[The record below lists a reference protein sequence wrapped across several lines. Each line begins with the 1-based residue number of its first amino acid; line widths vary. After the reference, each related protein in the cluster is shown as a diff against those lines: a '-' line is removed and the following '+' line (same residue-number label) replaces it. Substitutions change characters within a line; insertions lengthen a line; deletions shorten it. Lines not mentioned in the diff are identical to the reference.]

1 MCWSCTSHQ
10 TQWWKQ
16 LILRWSC
23 FLSAG
28 CRSQISLRDLQ
39 VTQAPKNHS
48 GSVKSASLPSV
59 PVFSYFLPPETHF
72 PLFLCN
78 LRCWSAEPSRAVPC
92 HHFPL
97 IKRVCLC
104 KAWYMR
110 GWHTVACLRL
120 WHNCNI
126 HIMLSRS
133 ASVRTFLFILRWNHS
148 NSAVTHL
155 ICVCFLFICWKF
167 QDLNDSKSAGTL
179 ICWWTFRNKTVKYR
193 LSFVS
198 SHFLFINQVWLYER
212 R

>member
-1 MCWSCTSHQ
+1 MQ
-10 TQWWKQ
+10 PPL
-16 LILRWSC
+16 LISW
-23 FLSAG
+23 
-28 CRSQISLRDLQ
+28 
-39 VTQAPKNHS
+39 
-48 GSVKSASLPSV
+48 
-59 PVFSYFLPPETHF
+59 
-72 PLFLCN
+72 
-78 LRCWSAEPSRAVPC
+78 AEPSRAVPC

-212 R
+212 RWIWSCFCVFWGYFVLNDNNSAVIVT